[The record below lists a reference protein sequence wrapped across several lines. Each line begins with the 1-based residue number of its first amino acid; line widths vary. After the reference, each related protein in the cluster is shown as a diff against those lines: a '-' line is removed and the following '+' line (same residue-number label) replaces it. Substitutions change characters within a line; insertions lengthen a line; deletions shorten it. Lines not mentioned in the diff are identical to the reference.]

1 MQRHYGLMLV
11 VTLAVI
17 AGSLTGC
24 RDMGQMMGN
33 RDAALQT
40 GQWWAGPIPD
50 ATPIKPDQRT
60 AWVSYKNVT
69 QEQNYDLK
77 SKLREGL
84 VNQGYKVT
92 EDPEQANF
100 HVFYTLRFFG
110 ENPKAD
116 GGKNTS
122 AGLGAISGSARAAHA
137 GTMDTASMMANYSQ
151 VIEYNIIM
159 DVRIAQRKKG
169 TVTHTTIGHQRDHQV
184 TASGGATG
192 GGAVAG
198 ARATTLDK
206 GQQLQEEDNMLWQE
220 NRLVLWA
227 RQIRLTPE
235 EAKPNLEKAMS
246 SALPQLLP

>member
-110 ENPKAD
+110 ENPRRTVAKIHQQ
-116 GGKNTS
+116 GWERF
-122 AGLGAISGSARAAHA
+122 L
-137 GTMDTASMMANYSQ
+137 
-151 VIEYNIIM
+151 VVP
-159 DVRIAQRKKG
+159 VRPMPAPWIQR
-169 TVTHTTIGHQRDHQV
+169 R
-184 TASGGATG
+184 
-192 GGAVAG
+192 
-198 ARATTLDK
+198 
-206 GQQLQEEDNMLWQE
+206 
-220 NRLVLWA
+220 
-227 RQIRLTPE
+227 
-235 EAKPNLEKAMS
+235 
-246 SALPQLLP
+246 